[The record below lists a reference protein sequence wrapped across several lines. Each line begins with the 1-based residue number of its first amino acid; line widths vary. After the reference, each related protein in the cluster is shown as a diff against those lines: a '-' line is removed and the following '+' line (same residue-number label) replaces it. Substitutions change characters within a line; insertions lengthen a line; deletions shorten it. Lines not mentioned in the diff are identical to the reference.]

1 MHIKLKIG
9 GTTMKRLVIILSIIV
24 KSVIVFANI
33 SFDKTINYQR
43 HNADAYVGETLY
55 LLPLTDSWYGEK
67 ISERYHNFKS
77 TIYQDG
83 YGEYAGPN
91 SGMEYQYKFNPY
103 DYRDNKTGT
112 HKRHIEGHRFYVSK
126 AVQDPN
132 DDMIWTFH
140 LTDLN
145 TGENLKF
152 IYYAEITDGSIFQD
166 FPFITEKHYKYCKS
180 LIGSKLVFGTSPKHA
195 PDLGTTY
202 YPTFE
207 KDINTGEIINYDKS
221 YAKWTIK
228 DVEIDVYHSC
238 ISFIVTNG
246 KQITK
251 VPYNIQYSDTYSM
264 HYNNCTRVFTET
276 QWNNLVKK
284 YGETHMESIMD
295 NTPLD
300 GMTQEE
306 LYMAGGRYAANGL
319 YKDDNKSVGEIV
331 VGAFVKSTNETIK
344 TYKEIFK
351 FAKKTLFN

>member
-1 MHIKLKIG
+1 
-9 GTTMKRLVIILSIIV
+9 MKRLVIILSIIIS
-24 KSVIVFANI
+24 SVVAFANA

-43 HNADAYVGETLY
+43 HNAQAYVGETLY
-55 LLPLTDSWYGEK
+55 LLPLTGSWYGEK
-67 ISERYHNFKS
+67 ICERYHNFKS

-83 YGEYAGPN
+83 YDMYAGPN
-91 SGMEYQYKFNPY
+91 TGMIYQYKFDPT

-112 HKRHIEGHRFYVSK
+112 HKRHIEGHRFYVNK

-180 LIGSKLVFGTSPKHA
+180 LIGSKLVFGTITKHA

-207 KDINTGEIINYDKS
+207 KDINTGETINYNKS

-246 KQITK
+246 KQTTK

-284 YGETHMESIMD
+284 YGEASMESIMA

-300 GMTQEE
+300 DMSKEE

-319 YKDDNKSVGEIV
+319 YKDDNKSAGEIV
-331 VGAFVKSTNETIK
+331 VDAFVKSTKETVK
-344 TYKEIFK
+344 VYKEIFK
-351 FAKKTLFN
+351 STKKTLFN